1 MLYNQERNPSPTDQA
16 EVGRQMG
23 PYLIVNEEGF
33 APEEYVNLV
42 PENLIPVALEAEVE
56 DHLILED
63 GDEVIWF
70 HVQHINDDEE
80 EENQAELMEDLSWVH
95 NVEEDDADNDEA
107 NHEHT
112 EIVTG
117 TVNDHLYEPSHDETR
132 EAAVTGKLESENE
145 NQEEEDGNNP
155 NSADNKE

>member
-70 HVQHINDDEE
+70 HGQDINDDDE
-80 EENQAELMEDLSWVH
+80 EENQAELMEDLMWFW
-95 NVEEDDADNDEA
+95 NVEEDAADDDEA
-107 NHEHT
+107 THEDT

-117 TVNDHLYEPSHDETR
+117 
-132 EAAVTGKLESENE
+132 
-145 NQEEEDGNNP
+145 DGEL
-155 NSADNKE
+155 SV